1 MLKLLRWLLLGAW
14 GPSTSTRSLAKRL
27 SVVEERL
34 DYQQSQIRRLRGHV
48 TGGIR
53 YDDSGAELPAGDG
66 TFPEEEFQR
75 LLTERRGGVSYA
87 RDQAG
92 DDSDDL
98 PGL

>member
-1 MLKLLRWLLLGAW
+1 MRLLLLGVW
-14 GPSTSTRSLAKRL
+14 GPSTSVRSLTRRL
-27 SVVEERL
+27 SDVEERL
-34 DYQQSQIRRLRGHV
+34 DYQQKQIQRLRGHV

-53 YDDSGAELPAGDG
+53 YDEAGAEIPEGDG

-87 RDQAG
+87 RDQTR